1 MITNLIL
8 VYVAVA
14 IFIAYN
20 AVAIK
25 LFGIPSS
32 LSITFYH
39 FESIRK
45 GLGWIFT
52 VMMWVV
58 TLLMFIPW
66 IEVTEVISSWS
77 HYLTF
82 LPAITCIAL
91 LFSSMAGNARESEV
105 VEKVHLIGAKLAAAT
120 AVIWICVVCWKIAY
134 ILPAWILVIGGV
146 AHLTK
151 TAKSARDYWWE
162 MVAFGA
168 TFTTLI
174 TELALHI

>member
-8 VYVAVA
+8 ACIA
-14 IFIAYN
+14 ITIFIAYN
-20 AVAIK
+20 IVIIK

-32 LSITFYH
+32 LSDSYYLLNKKWKHGGIA
-39 FESIRK
+39 
-45 GLGWIFT
+45 FT
-52 VMMWVV
+52 IMMWIVCG
-58 TLLMFIPW
+58 LLIIPW
-66 IEVTEVISSWS
+66 LEVTEIISNWS
-77 HYLTF
+77 KYLTI
-82 LPAITCIAL
+82 LPFATITCL
-91 LFSSMAGNARESEV
+91 LFVATAPNFRDGELPHN
-105 VEKVHLIGAKLAAAT
+105 VHMTCAKLT
-120 AVIWICVVCWKIAY
+120 AVFAILWICIVCWKIAY

-151 TAKSARDYWWE
+151 TAKSARDYWLE